1 MRNFDAKLCGKRGG
15 SLMGTNPYE
24 EREKGKNGSQ
34 SATDTVFDSPG
45 Y

>member
-1 MRNFDAKLCGKRGG
+1 MRNFDAKMCGKRGG
-15 SLMGTNPYE
+15 CLRGTNPSE

-34 SATDTVFDSPG
+34 SATDTVFDSRG